1 VANQFKS
8 TPVIT
13 QQVTLFAQGDSSV
26 DYGNLLSLPVA
37 GGFLYVEPLYVKS
50 SGASQPILER
60 VIVYFSNKAGGT
72 GTQIGYGDTLAH
84 ALTNLTQSS
93 IGLGISQG
101 LGTTSTTPTTTPSST
116 APNTTTP
123 TTTTPATPVPATPV
137 PTGTLTV
144 AQIVVQLDAAAKRL
158 DTAYTTGNPVAI
170 AQAQADL
177 KKYSDLYLK
186 ARGTSTVTP
195 TPTKTR

>member
-1 VANQFKS
+1 
-8 TPVIT
+8 
-13 QQVTLFAQGDSSV
+13 
-26 DYGNLLSLPVA
+26 
-37 GGFLYVEPLYVKS
+37 VEPLYVKAT
-50 SGASQPILER
+50 GASTPILER
-60 VIVYFSNKAGGT
+60 VIVYYSNPVGGT

-84 ALTNLTQSS
+84 ALTNLSQTS

-101 LGTTSTTPTTTPSST
+101 LNGGTTTPTTTPAS
-116 APNTTTP
+116 PTP
-123 TTTTPATPVPATPV
+123 TTTAPGTTAPSTTAPATPV

-158 DTAYTTGNPVAI
+158 DTAYKTGDPLKI

-186 ARGTSTVTP
+186 ARSGP